1 MHMLN
6 FDMRALKLIK
16 FMWETWIYTVY
27 GNGMYS
33 SYLAYTSKIQCSLL
47 VHYFN
52 DKSPMFSHFIFSKLT
67 MKFYGIWYNVLQWEL
82 VSYGASALLLSILE
96 IIFLVYCRRWTW
108 KWHVLHGHSSLW
120 IYKENSRLGFQEHAD
135 KLSFRRL

>member
-1 MHMLN
+1 MHAHVEFWHESIKAN
-6 FDMRALKLIK
+6 FKSK
-16 FMWETWIYTVY
+16 WETWIYTVY

-67 MKFYGIWYNVLQWEL
+67 MKFYGIWYNV
-82 VSYGASALLLSILE
+82 
-96 IIFLVYCRRWTW
+96 
-108 KWHVLHGHSSLW
+108 
-120 IYKENSRLGFQEHAD
+120 
-135 KLSFRRL
+135 